1 MRRSLCPSIV
11 KQKDKEGGCDRLALH
26 DISNKQNSL
35 SNNIKKNDTNDD
47 LVISRRPLFGF
58 LQVPESDLRKQV
70 IINIII
76 ITTIIIIII
85 NTIIINS
92 LLYLVDV

>member
-11 KQKDKEGGCDRLALH
+11 KQKDKEGGGDRLALH

-35 SNNIKKNDTNDD
+35 SNHIKKNDTNDD

-76 ITTIIIIII
+76 TTIIIIII